1 MMYTEVTKS
10 YILNVTF
17 CNFVNDKANIK
28 QANNK
33 VTSSIFLYNT
43 SVRVIV
49 QHINPRSNVLQHC
62 PFPSEIIKYKAVMLG
77 FWCP

>member
-1 MMYTEVTKS
+1 MMYTEVTRS

-33 VTSSIFLYNT
+33 VTSSIFLY
-43 SVRVIV
+43 SK
-49 QHINPRSNVLQHC
+49 HINEGDSSAH
-62 PFPSEIIKYKAVMLG
+62 
-77 FWCP
+77 